1 MRLSRIRITIW
12 RMMIVVLVV
21 GLACG
26 WLARQLHRRSLL
38 AAARAQGVVTKR
50 SVSGRFFLRPGPA
63 HANYSLRYLD
73 LSPDR
78 VRWVWT
84 YNASHDDDKTR
95 CAHVEVYGDSDGTPI
110 SITDYGG
117 AWNAKVIKAL
127 TRNYRQRGWKYV
139 IIPRAGAGPA
149 ASGES

>member
-1 MRLSRIRITIW
+1 MRLPRIRITIW

-26 WLARQLHRRSLL
+26 WPARQLRRKSLL
-38 AAARAQGVVTKR
+38 AAARAQGVLTKR
-50 SVSGRFFLRPGPA
+50 TVSRRFFLRPGTA
-63 HANYSLRYLD
+63 HANIRLGYVD
-73 LSPDR
+73 LLPDR
-78 VRWVWT
+78 VRWVLT
-84 YNASHDDDKTR
+84 YKASHDYDKTWR
-95 CAHVEVYGDSDGTPI
+95 AHVEVYGDSDGTPI

-139 IIPRAGAGPA
+139 IISRAGDY
-149 ASGES
+149 